1 MLAKALTCFSRIKLI
16 IAKYVLFHYYQNMKS
31 LICETLSWMQTLAV
45 DIEEIN
51 KIVAE
56 QLLVLVIVKGL
67 VESY

>member
-1 MLAKALTCFSRIKLI
+1 
-16 IAKYVLFHYYQNMKS
+16 
-31 LICETLSWMQTLAV
+31 MQTLAV